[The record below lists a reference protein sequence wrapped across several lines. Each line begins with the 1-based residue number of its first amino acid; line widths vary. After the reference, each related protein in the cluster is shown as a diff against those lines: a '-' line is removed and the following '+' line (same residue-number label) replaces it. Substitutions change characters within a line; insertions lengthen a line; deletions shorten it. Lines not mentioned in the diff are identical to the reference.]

1 MPDAFVFA
9 LAATFVVLVAA
20 WAVDPAVRQ
29 SPIRLVD
36 TWGAGFWA
44 LIPFTLQMTMIIIGG
59 YGLASLPPKLAA
71 IVGEIPLT
79 ETIFRWESLVCVAVE
94 MAVVSAVVWLIAPG
108 EGRGRP

>member
-1 MPDAFVFA
+1 MTRSADAGGVSGRTANAVERFAERATAWTERWMPDAFVFA

-44 LIPFTLQMTMIIIGG
+44 LIPFTLRNSSG
-59 YGLASLPPKLAA
+59 
-71 IVGEIPLT
+71 PLT
-79 ETIFRWESLVCVAVE
+79 LGTTLYLYFL
-94 MAVVSAVVWLIAPG
+94 
-108 EGRGRP
+108 